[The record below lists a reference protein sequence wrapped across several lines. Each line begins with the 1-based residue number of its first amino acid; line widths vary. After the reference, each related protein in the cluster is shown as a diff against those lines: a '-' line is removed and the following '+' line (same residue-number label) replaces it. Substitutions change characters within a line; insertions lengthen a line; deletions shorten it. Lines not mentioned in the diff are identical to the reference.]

1 MANTVKRC
9 NRLCA
14 LNDPDEGCL
23 LGCEV
28 PCGIGPTQQI
38 RAEEDEERRYSR
50 AYIVNLIKQAMG
62 NTTDYWASLVADV
75 LIGQGV
81 ILVKEENPRDFSG
94 YADKLRQIKEAD
106 NGHS

>member
-1 MANTVKRC
+1 MKRC

-50 AYIVNLIKQAMG
+50 AYIVNLIKQAVG

-94 YADKLRQIKEAD
+94 YADKLRQIKEVD
-106 NGHS
+106 DGHS